1 MESWFRMLGNQTGP
15 PALTPYAR
23 SMTGA
28 GLDARMGRTG
38 ETIMNTSKNTDADY
52 NALRDDLAALKGDMA
67 NLISHMSDR
76 AASGAQS
83 AANGAQSA
91 LGMMDERARD
101 ALRSASAEGDRAVK
115 AVGQKVEEQ
124 PVTALLIALGIGYIG
139 GRLLP
144 R

>member
-1 MESWFRMLGNQTGP
+1 
-15 PALTPYAR
+15 
-23 SMTGA
+23 
-28 GLDARMGRTG
+28 
-38 ETIMNTSKNTDADY
+38 MNAAKNTEADY
-52 NALRDDLAALKGDMA
+52 NALRDDLAALKSDMA
-67 NLISHMSDR
+67 NLISHLSDR
-76 AASGAQS
+76 AANGAQS

-91 LGMMDERARD
+91 LGIMDERARD

-139 GRLLP
+139 GRLLQ

>member
-1 MESWFRMLGNQTGP
+1 M
-15 PALTPYAR
+15 AA
-23 SMTGA
+23 
-28 GLDARMGRTG
+28 
-38 ETIMNTSKNTDADY
+38 SKNTDADF

-67 NLISHMSDR
+67 NLISHLSDR

-83 AANGAQSA
+83 AANGAQGA
-91 LGMMDERARD
+91 LGMMDERARE

-115 AVGQKVEEQ
+115 AMGQKVEEQ

-139 GRLLP
+139 GRLLA

>member
-1 MESWFRMLGNQTGP
+1 MV
-15 PALTPYAR
+15 A
-23 SMTGA
+23 
-28 GLDARMGRTG
+28 
-38 ETIMNTSKNTDADY
+38 SKNTDADY
-52 NALRDDLAALKGDMA
+52 NALRDDLAALKSDMA

-83 AANGAQSA
+83 AASSAQGA

-115 AVGQKVEEQ
+115 AMGQKVEEQ

-139 GRLLP
+139 GRLLA

>member
-1 MESWFRMLGNQTGP
+1 MS
-15 PALTPYAR
+15 
-23 SMTGA
+23 
-28 GLDARMGRTG
+28 
-38 ETIMNTSKNTDADY
+38 TSKNTDADF

-83 AANGAQSA
+83 AANSAQGAM
-91 LGMMDERARD
+91 GMLDERARD
-101 ALRSASAEGDRAVK
+101 ALRSATAEGDRAVK

-139 GRLLP
+139 GRLLA

>member
-1 MESWFRMLGNQTGP
+1 MV
-15 PALTPYAR
+15 A
-23 SMTGA
+23 
-28 GLDARMGRTG
+28 
-38 ETIMNTSKNTDADY
+38 SKNIDSDY

-67 NLISHMSDR
+67 NLISHLSDR
-76 AASGAQS
+76 AAGGAQS

-91 LGMMDERARD
+91 LGMMDDRARD

-115 AVGQKVEEQ
+115 AMGQKVEEQ

-139 GRLLP
+139 GRLLA